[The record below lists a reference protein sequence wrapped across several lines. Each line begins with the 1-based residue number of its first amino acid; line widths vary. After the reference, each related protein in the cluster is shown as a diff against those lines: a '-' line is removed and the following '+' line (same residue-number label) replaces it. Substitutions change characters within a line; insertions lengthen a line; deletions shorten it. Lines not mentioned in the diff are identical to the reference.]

1 MQYKW
6 KMRNLC
12 ALGSFC
18 LFLFSLLLI
27 PSLSCNSKGKE
38 EKEEKEAAKNLLT
51 ALEDALETGDLSKTD
66 FPDTPIGRMAKI
78 VSELIRGMLNTQ
90 KEFEEK
96 IYKLDLDWMFSDEA
110 LSSKEN
116 LKECLRRT
124 DLFLDYAKDSQVKT
138 NQLIDNSLKELEKQ
152 STQSKEAKEFYL
164 GFKSSFFDP
173 VEGSK
178 ATFDESNK
186 LIINYHLSL
195 KEYFSFLL
203 NNHGN
208 YTVKEGEVTFN
219 PNVKSYI
226 KNEFERISNNLFD
239 TTDALIEFEERQYER
254 ARQKIDEAKKI
265 IK

>member
-1 MQYKW
+1 M
-6 KMRNLC
+6 
-12 ALGSFC
+12 FI
-18 LFLFSLLLI
+18 FSLLLI
-27 PSLSCNSKGKE
+27 PSLSCDSK

-66 FPDTPIGRMAKI
+66 FPDTPIGRMTQI
-78 VSELIRGMLNTQ
+78 VSELIRGMLDTQ

-96 IYKLDLDWMFSDEA
+96 IYTLDFDWMFSDEA
-110 LSSKEN
+110 LASKEN

-124 DLFLDYAKDSQVKT
+124 DLFLDYAKDSQAKT

-152 STQSKEAKEFYL
+152 STQSKETKEFYL

-178 ATFDESNK
+178 ATFEESNK
-186 LIINYHLSL
+186 LIMNYHLSL
-195 KEYFSFLL
+195 KDYFSFLL

-219 PNVKSYI
+219 SNVKSHV
-226 KNEFERISNNLFD
+226 KNEFDRISNRLFD
-239 TTDALIEFEERQYER
+239 ATDALIEFEERQQER
-254 ARQKIDEAKKI
+254 ARQKLDEAKKI